1 MSFLDK
7 LVRNDQAL
15 DVRPEAALASLLGGK
30 KRKEREREETEQQDN
45 SAADRLAKVALTGNP
60 SDTAAKNIVAE
71 NEEQSGGGGGGPNV
85 GNIFNRLIY
94 ALKFQSTDILF
105 SDAVNEE
112 SQILYDR
119 DPATRVQKAAP
130 YLELDNDPYP
140 SVVNGRIVWIVDG
153 YTLSANYPYSSIVS
167 LREAISDTQTTASP
181 WLPQRTNAITL
192 AAASSATSQVK
203 PPGMWSWVQSAGLA
217 L

>member
-1 MSFLDK
+1 AEDIELDYP
-7 LVRNDQAL
+7 RGSGD
-15 DVRPEAALASLLGGK
+15 DGGNQTK
-30 KRKEREREETEQQDN
+30 T
-45 SAADRLAKVALTGNP
+45 TF
-60 SDTAAKNIVAE
+60 
-71 NEEQSGGGGGGPNV
+71 SGDGGPDV

-119 DPATRVQKAAP
+119 DPVTRVEKAAP

-140 SVVNGRIVWIVDG
+140 SVVDGRIVWIVDG

-167 LREAISDTQTTASP
+167 LREAISDTQTIASRVA
-181 WLPQRTNAITL
+181 LDDVNYIRN
-192 AAASSATSQVK
+192 SVKAT
-203 PPGMWSWVQSAGLA
+203 
-217 L
+217 